1 MVIRS
6 YGRGPS
12 NKTALGEIPTPTERR
27 QDMSVF
33 DSALEAIGSS
43 TLIVLAAVIVIV
55 GLLELRE
62 HLRERRRT
70 VRVSPQDRGRRRMR
84 EQCGS

>member
-1 MVIRS
+1 MVIGS

-12 NKTALGEIPTPTERR
+12 NETAWGGIRTSTEGR

-33 DSALEAIGSS
+33 DPLSRLGTAIETALEAIGSS
-43 TLIVLAAVIVIV
+43 TLIALAAVIVIV
-55 GLLELRE
+55 GLLELRA
-62 HLRERRRT
+62 
-70 VRVSPQDRGRRRMR
+70 QFRMR